1 MKRIISTIAFI
12 FSLLTFLVSLVFF
25 LEYALRDPQY
35 VLGTIFDK
43 GFYWRLTILII
54 SFATLLFNMVS
65 IIAKKV
71 RLFKTPEERK
81 QYRKAK
87 RKKKILQLNAKIEKL
102 KNEDDD

>member
-1 MKRIISTIAFI
+1 MKRIISIIAFA
-12 FSLLTFLVSLVFF
+12 FSLLTFLASLMFF

-54 SFATLLFNMVS
+54 SFAAFLFNIVS
-65 IIAKKV
+65 LIVKKE

-81 QYRKAK
+81 QERKA
-87 RKKKILQLNAKIEKL
+87 RRNKKILQLNAKIEKL
-102 KNEDDD
+102 KNEDDN